1 MPEYYGFLESI
12 ADRSALNPD
21 EGPPRSLYDAVRTQ
35 IFLLLNTRQGAV
47 PHLPRY
53 GLPDLNAIYKGYP
66 ESLHSLGKQIASV
79 ISEYEPRLINGTV
92 ELQTAGDKM
101 FEAVFL
107 IKGYLEDEGKGREKV
122 VFKVTIGQNGKV
134 NMAD

>member
-21 EGPPRSLYDAVRTQ
+21 EGPPRTLYDAVRTQ
-35 IFLLLNTRQGAV
+35 IFLMLNTRQGSV

-66 ESLHSLGKQIASV
+66 ESLHSLGTEIANLL
-79 ISEYEPRLINGTV
+79 SEFEPRLLDGTV
-92 ELQTAGDKM
+92 ELQTAGEKM
-101 FEAVFL
+101 FEAVFQ
-107 IKGYLEDEGKGREKV
+107 IKGYLDDESKQREKV
-122 VFKVTIGQNGKV
+122 VFTVTIGQNGKV
-134 NMAD
+134 NMAE